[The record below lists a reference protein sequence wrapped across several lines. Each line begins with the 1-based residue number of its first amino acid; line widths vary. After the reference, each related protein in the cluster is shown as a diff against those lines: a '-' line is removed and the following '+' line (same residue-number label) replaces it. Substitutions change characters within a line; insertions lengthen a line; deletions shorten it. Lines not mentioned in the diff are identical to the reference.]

1 MNIGIDID
9 DTICNTYETTI
20 PYLKNYMENKLGIH
34 FKMDLSSM
42 VDYYNLASR
51 FNITR
56 EEDMAFWYDYFVKI
70 AEEVKPKENAV
81 EVIRKL
87 KEEGHNIYLVT
98 ARFTVPEIDIKG
110 LTKQWLVNN
119 GIVFDKLIINSHN
132 KLEIAQRENIDL
144 FFDDSIRNCSMLSE
158 GNIETYMYS
167 TEYNEIFKSD
177 KVKRVS
183 SWDEFYRCIK
193 EEK

>member
-20 PYLKNYMENKLGIH
+20 PYLKNYMENKLGID
-34 FKMDLSSM
+34 FKMDFSSM
-42 VDYYNLASR
+42 VDYYNLSAR

-70 AEEVKPKENAV
+70 TEEVKPKENAV
-81 EVIRKL
+81 EVIRRL
-87 KEEGHNIYLVT
+87 KEEGHNIYIVT
-98 ARFTVPEIDIKG
+98 ARFTVPEIDIKE
-110 LTKQWLVNN
+110 LTRQWLVKN

-167 TEYNEIFKSD
+167 TEYNEIYKND